1 MTDFVLSHPAEPSP
15 YGPKAD
21 PRGAATLAL
30 FGHDLRAALSDVVGG
45 LRLVDPAPMDALTRA
60 QVDRVRVAAEVLARL
75 LDHGLAVMLGQA
87 PVVRPAHLDLQSFLI
102 DLDLR
107 WSGRAQEK
115 GLTFLVQRDP
125 DLPAGLAL
133 DRVALDRVLSN
144 LLGNAFKS
152 CDRGRV
158 VCSAGLCPD
167 GGLRLTVR
175 DDGPGFPDGVLQR
188 PLPDP
193 RCADAGSERGSGMG
207 LHIAADMTRRLGGVL
222 TLRNLDPLGAEARVD
237 LPLAEWPQCEPR
249 PSETGAALVGK
260 RVLIADDNPTS
271 QTILARL
278 VTDLGADVV
287 AVGDGI
293 EAMERV
299 ARDSFDLL
307 FIDMQ
312 MPRMSGMEVIACLR
326 NLPGTAARLP
336 VIAVTAHALA
346 SDRRAI
352 LAAGANDMLTKP
364 LLSPQAFA
372 IVVRRVLM
380 PASPPLTAGPLPT
393 ARPLPPTTGTAPP
406 PLDRHR
412 LGHLLDMAGPE
423 TGCDLLDRLINDLDG
438 VQSGLVEAARAPD
451 WEAIRRHS
459 HVLISLAGA
468 VGGLQMGAEAEALYL
483 IAHRMDSVALDGLL
497 SGALIQLDTMIDAVR
512 QVRRSY
518 PARIA

>member
-15 YGPKAD
+15 YGPEAD

-193 RCADAGSERGSGMG
+193 RCAETGVARGSGMG
-207 LHIAADMTRRLGGVL
+207 LHIAADMTRRLGGKL
-222 TLRNLDPLGAEARVD
+222 TLRNLDPFGAEAQVD
-237 LPLAEWPQCEPR
+237 LPLAAWPQCEPR
-249 PSETGAALVGK
+249 PAETGAALVGK

-278 VTDLGADVV
+278 VTDLGAEVM

-299 ARDSFDLL
+299 ARDRFDLL

-346 SDRRAI
+346 SHRRAI

-364 LLSPQAFA
+364 LLSPHAFA
-372 IVVRRVLM
+372 IVVRGVLN
-380 PASPPLTAGPLPT
+380 PASSPLPARPLLPT
-393 ARPLPPTTGTAPP
+393 ARPAPA
-406 PLDRHR
+406 PLDRHL

-423 TGCDLLDRLINDLDG
+423 TGRDLLDRLINDLGG
-438 VQSGLVEAARAPD
+438 VQRGLVQASARPD

-468 VGGLQMGAEAEALYL
+468 VGGLRMGTEAEALNL
-483 IAHRMDSVALDGLL
+483 IGQSMDRVALDGLL
-497 SGALIQLDTMIDAVR
+497 SGLLTHLDTMIDAVR
-512 QVRRSY
+512 QARRSY
-518 PARIA
+518 PVRIG